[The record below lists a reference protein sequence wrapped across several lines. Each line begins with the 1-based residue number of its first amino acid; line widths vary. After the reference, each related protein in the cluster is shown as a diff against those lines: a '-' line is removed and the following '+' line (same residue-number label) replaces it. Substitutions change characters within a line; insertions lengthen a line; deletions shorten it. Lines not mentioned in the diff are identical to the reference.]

1 MKKFTG
7 ILARP
12 MPELSSHD
20 LLDEDRQK
28 ALDQE
33 KAEREEALIR
43 HFGYS
48 PDDPNVWYDVAL
60 SLAELVVP
68 AYMNKQGRPR
78 TPVVRVEAWAQYWIM
93 LRLTGTATD
102 KEAFQIVGDTVGVDP
117 KTVRS
122 RVTKY
127 RNEHPES
134 FAAFEVFCAEFLAKS
149 PDMALGVVRN
159 VALSDDHFMNVT
171 TEPFRFAQGRALR
184 FPPSKD
190 DDFG

>member
-1 MKKFTG
+1 MKTFTG

-12 MPELSSHD
+12 IPELSSHD
-20 LLDEDRQK
+20 LRDEDRQK
-28 ALDQE
+28 ALDRE

-127 RNEHPES
+127 RNEHPEG
-134 FAAFEVFCAEFLAKS
+134 FAAFEAFCAEFLAKS
-149 PDMALGVVRN
+149 PHLALGTVRN
-159 VALSDDHFMNVT
+159 IALADGAFVT
-171 TEPFRFAQGRALR
+171 VTSEPFWTCPAFVE
-184 FPPSKD
+184 SV
-190 DDFG
+190 